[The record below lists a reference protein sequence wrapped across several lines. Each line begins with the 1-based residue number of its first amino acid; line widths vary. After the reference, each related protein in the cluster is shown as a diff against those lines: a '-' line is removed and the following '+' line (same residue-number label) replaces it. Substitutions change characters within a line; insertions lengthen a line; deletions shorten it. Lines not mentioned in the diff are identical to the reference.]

1 MAMPAGF
8 VTMVVATVTE
18 HTADVAERITGI
30 LLSTLTSAHF
40 TSDSVTSPST
50 PNDAY
55 QGSCFDVRTLFTGPL
70 V

>member
-30 LLSTLTSAHF
+30 PLSTLTSAHF

-50 PNDAY
+50 P
-55 QGSCFDVRTLFTGPL
+55 
-70 V
+70 